1 MNECI
6 DIHTHIVPENFPP
19 YAGKGKDV
27 PWPSMAP
34 AHACHRHVMISGK
47 LYRTV
52 ADGSWSVPRRIEE
65 MGAMRVTRQ
74 AISPMPELLS
84 YWLPLDDAKVMIRFL
99 NDEIARMIAAAPDR
113 FIGLGCVPLQDI
125 TAAVRELE
133 HVVQKLK
140 FSGVEIASHVNG
152 VSIGDAR
159 FEPFFAEAERLGA
172 AIFVHALRPAGQ
184 DRIVGA
190 FAEQAVCFPGDV
202 ALACASM
209 ITGGIAS
216 KHPKLRIAFSHGGG
230 TMAILMPRLVHAWN
244 VFPKAK
250 ESLPGIARHHR
261 QALLLRRA
269 GVRSRSR
276 QVLDQAV
283 RLVADRARHRLPV
296 RAWRYKPIKDPGRSE
311 PGWRH
316 AGRHHIVERAPL
328 PRIAGST
335 SLIEPGST
343 ASAASSYGVGCA
355 LTITMRA
362 PAALAISTAPATG

>member
-1 MNECI
+1 MNEVI

-19 YAGKGKDV
+19 YAGKNKDV

-34 AHACHRHVMISGK
+34 AQACHRHVMISGK

-52 ADGSWSVPRRIEE
+52 TDGSWSVPRRIEQMGE
-65 MGAMRVTRQ
+65 MQVTRQ

-84 YWLPLDDAKVMIRFL
+84 YWLPLDDAKSMIRFL
-99 NDEIARMIAAAPDR
+99 NEEIARMISLAPDR
-113 FIGLGCVPLQDI
+113 FIGLGCVPLQD
-125 TAAVRELE
+125 TDAALNELT
-133 HVVQKLK
+133 HVVKTLK

-172 AIFVHALRPAGQ
+172 SIFVHALRPAGQ
-184 DRIVGA
+184 ERIVGA

-250 ESLPGIARHHR
+250 ESLSESPATIARR
-261 QALLLRRA
+261 FFYDEL
-269 GVRSRSR
+269 VFEPK
-276 QVLDQAV
+276 AV
-283 RLVADRARHRLPV
+283 RFLLESFGSSQIVLGTDYPFALGDFHPMKTLEAAKLDAATVTAITSSNARRFLGLP
-296 RAWRYKPIKDPGRSE
+296 
-311 PGWRH
+311 
-316 AGRHHIVERAPL
+316 
-328 PRIAGST
+328 AGS
-335 SLIEPGST
+335 
-343 ASAASSYGVGCA
+343 
-355 LTITMRA
+355 R
-362 PAALAISTAPATG
+362 